1 MNKKI
6 LIISIASIFLSV
18 SAQASS
24 PVSSEAL
31 SKLWQKKIAN
41 QKQQQQKKNTYIGIK
56 GGQVFGVEDKTNI
69 NTDSGLNY
77 GVYGGYRFNDKVAL
91 EIDFTRSK
99 KANSTQGNKKGNYTI
114 SNYGT
119 YLAYRY
125 PLAQTSMYAK
135 GKLGVGGAEID
146 KAFAPSIDDVGVV
159 GGVGL
164 GLQANK
170 NVQLELEFNALRSG
184 MLDTNAVTLGMQY
197 QF

>member
-6 LIISIASIFLSV
+6 LIISIASLFLNA
-18 SAQASS
+18 SAYAF
-24 PVSSEAL
+24 
-31 SKLWQKKIAN
+31 
-41 QKQQQQKKNTYIGIK
+41 QQQQAKNTYIGIK
-56 GGQVFGVEDKTNI
+56 GGQVFDVEDKTNI
-69 NTDSGLNY
+69 KTDDSLTY
-77 GVYGGYRFNDKVAL
+77 GVYGGYRFNDNVAL
-91 EIDFTRSK
+91 EVDYTLSK
-99 KANSTQGNKKGNYTI
+99 DATSTQGNKKGDYQV

-125 PLAQTSMYAK
+125 PLAQTSIYAK

-146 KAFAPSIDDVGVV
+146 KACAPSIDDVGVV

-164 GLQANK
+164 GWQASK
-170 NVQLELEFNALRSG
+170 NTQLELEVNTLRSE